1 MNCFIVNAN
10 ENISTI
16 LNFKGGNKDI
26 AIFFCSRT
34 LDLTDT
40 CTGLT
45 IENWVSWRTRVVLFA
60 NQYVH
65 EFE

>member
-45 IENWVSWRTRVVLFA
+45 IENWVSLRTRVVLFA
-60 NQYVH
+60 NQYVD